1 MKRINLLLQ
10 RPERKKYRKLRRW
23 ETLYGQI
30 YGPKLVASN
39 FVLEP

>member
-1 MKRINLLLQ
+1 MRPINLLIK

-30 YGPKLVASN
+30 YGPKLVAQN
-39 FVLEP
+39 FALEP

>member
-1 MKRINLLLQ
+1 VRRINLLLQ
-10 RPERKKYRKLRRW
+10 KPERKKYRKLSRW

-39 FVLEP
+39 FALEP